1 MPLNNKSTTSKK
13 QNLTEK
19 VEFSALTSLLK
30 SLDNRLSNLD
40 NNSNSH
46 IKFISDTFKWT
57 ENVIHYCKNIEKQ
70 ISDKEEKKKN

>member
-40 NNSNSH
+40 NN
-46 IKFISDTFKWT
+46 
-57 ENVIHYCKNIEKQ
+57 
-70 ISDKEEKKKN
+70 